1 MSNNSNT
8 FFRNKATKKTL
19 KNLTAMRRKKRER
32 KVVKI
37 EKVASKNDMT
47 VLGVQ
52 RRTVNNNDDGNNN
65 NNDDGN
71 INNNNDNSHQ
81 RRSNVESSPL
91 QTYKI
96 VDDPFKVKVGYG
108 WSTSTNQMWFS

>member
-1 MSNNSNT
+1 MSNSSNT
-8 FFRNKATKKTL
+8 FFRNKAKKKTL

-65 NNDDGN
+65 NNEGEDTTSFDG
-71 INNNNDNSHQ
+71 
-81 RRSNVESSPL
+81 ESEE
-91 QTYKI
+91 
-96 VDDPFKVKVGYG
+96 G
-108 WSTSTNQMWFS
+108 WVLEL